1 MPLPS
6 NERWLFWLA
15 TVIVCAIT
23 LLRIVVLI
31 ATPLQLYPDEAQ
43 YWWWAQVPD
52 WGYFSKPP
60 LIAWIVWLTTRF
72 FDAEWAV
79 RIASPLLHA
88 GTALIIFAIGRLA
101 YGARVG
107 FWSALAY
114 ATLPGISYS
123 AGLISTDV
131 PLLFCWAVALYAF
144 LRARG
149 DESWRWPLLCGVALG
164 LGMLAKYAMFYFLL
178 SATIAAVIDAPA
190 RRLVLSLRGV
200 AILLLALLILSPNL
214 LWNAS
219 HGYPT
224 LVHTEANA
232 NWGHAKY
239 NVANASAFVAG
250 QFGVFGPLMMLGWVA
265 ALWQLPR
272 NNAGAPASRVLA
284 AFSVPVLVLI
294 VIQSFISEANA
305 NWAAPAY
312 VAAVPLAVAML
323 LQWWRSRLLWLSLGV
338 GALAMMALGAAQV
351 SPSLADHAGFGNALK
366 RQQGWRELGTVVA
379 AESRT
384 ASYDAI
390 AASNRSVLA
399 ELLYYARPR
408 AIPIKAWDR
417 STVPHDHFQMTMPLR
432 AGTQRVLLVG
442 APDDTSAMLA
452 TFDSHELLRRLVIPL
467 GHHHERV
474 LALYDAHFY
483 RGPQP
488 RRGSRASNARDVL
501 GKSEPLGNA
510 NAPYIAKS

>member
-239 NVANASAFVAG
+239 NVANALAFVAG
-250 QFGVFGPLMMLGWVA
+250 QFGVFGPLMMLGWLG
-265 ALWQLPR
+265 ALWELP
-272 NNAGAPASRVLA
+272 AGMPRDRALILV
-284 AFSVPVLVLI
+284 AFSAPVLVLI

-312 VAAVPLAVAML
+312 IAAVPLAVAML
-323 LQWWRSRLLWLSLGV
+323 LQWGRSRLLWLSLGV
-338 GALAMMALGAAQV
+338 GTAVMIALWAGQV
-351 SPSLADHAGFGNALK
+351 SPTLADRAGLGNAFK
-366 RQQGWRELGTVVA
+366 RQQGWRELGAAVA

-384 ASYDAI
+384 ASYNAI
-390 AASNRSVLA
+390 AATNRSVVA
-399 ELLYYARPR
+399 ELLYYDRPR

-417 STVPHDHFQMTMPLR
+417 RIVPHDHFQMTMPLTG
-432 AGTQRVLLVG
+432 GTQRVLLVG

-452 TFDSHELLRRLVIPL
+452 SFDSYQLLQRLVIPL

-483 RGPQP
+483 RGAQP
-488 RRGSRASNARDVL
+488 RR
-501 GKSEPLGNA
+501 
-510 NAPYIAKS
+510 